1 MISFLYL
8 LFWGL
13 YVYIMSVQVAS
24 GFWIILW
31 VLTGAVVSFIATVLF
46 ILLHFPYMKWTKV
59 TNPYKYYITRSTSH
73 WLVIF
78 FMRLKIDVKG
88 KENIP
93 KDGLLC
99 VFANHKSYADP
110 FIVFEFMKRPTT
122 FTPKMSVYK
131 APLIGLWLKYLGAFP
146 IDRSSDRNT
155 ARAMVDAIK
164 VIKQGMAMTIYPE
177 GGIKDRNDEKM
188 VAMRAGAYRVAMKA
202 GADLLPVSIQ
212 GTTQIKHRAPWRI
225 SKINVVIHPVVRY
238 EDIKEK
244 TTAEVAELMFH
255 QINNHLVQETKAD

>member
-1 MISFLYL
+1 MISAVYVILWALFVFLMSA
-8 LFWGL
+8 
-13 YVYIMSVQVAS
+13 YVLGGYY
-24 GFWIILW
+24 IILW
-31 VLTGAVVSFIATVLF
+31 VILGVAASFIATVLF
-46 ILLHFPYMKWTKV
+46 IIAHFPYLKYTKV
-59 TNPYKYYITRSTSH
+59 SNPYKYYLTRSTGH
-73 WLVIF
+73 WLTVF
-78 FMRLKIDVKG
+78 FMRLRVSVEG
-88 KENIP
+88 KEHIP
-93 KDGLLC
+93 LDGQLC
-99 VFANHKSYADP
+99 VYANHKSYADA

-164 VIKQGMAMTIYPE
+164 VIKDGMAMTIFPE

-202 GADLLPVSIQ
+202 QANLLPVSIQ
-212 GTTQIKHRAPWRI
+212 GTTHIKYRAPFR
-225 SKINVVIHPVVRY
+225 STKIYVKIHPVVLY

-244 TTAEVAELMFH
+244 TTSEVADLMFH
-255 QINNHLVQETKAD
+255 KINQSLENEKAE

>member
-1 MISFLYL
+1 MITLIYVILWALYTY
-8 LFWGL
+8 F
-13 YVYIMSVQVAS
+13 MSTVLG

-31 VLTGAVVSFIATVLF
+31 FLSGAVVAFLLTVL
-46 ILLHFPYMKWTKV
+46 IIILHFPFLKWSKV
-59 TNPYKYYITRSTSH
+59 TNRYKYYLSRSTSH
-73 WLVIF
+73 WLVF
-78 FMRLKIDVKG
+78 FYMRLNIDVKG
-88 KENIP
+88 LENIP
-93 KDGLLC
+93 KDGPLC
-99 VFANHKSYADP
+99 VYANHKSYADP
-110 FIVFEFMKRPTT
+110 FIIFEIMKRPTT

-164 VIKQGMAMTIYPE
+164 VIKEGMAMTIFPE

-202 GADLLPVSIQ
+202 GANLLPVSIQ
-212 GTTQIKHRAPWRI
+212 GSTLIKHRAPWRVT
-225 SKINVVIHPVVRY
+225 KIQVVIHPLVKY

-244 TTAEVAELMFH
+244 TTSEVADMMFH
-255 QINNHLVQETKAD
+255 IINQNLFNGSKAE

>member
-1 MISFLYL
+1 MISILFLLLIALFMYL
-8 LFWGL
+8 MTLVVENLWFLPLWFFVG
-13 YVYIMSVQVAS
+13 IIVAFFS
-24 GFWIILW
+24 IVI
-31 VLTGAVVSFIATVLF
+31 FIV
-46 ILLHFPYMKWTKV
+46 IQFPIFKYTKFS
-59 TNPYKYYITRSTSH
+59 NKYKYYVCRSTSH
-73 WLVIF
+73 WLILF
-78 FMRLKIDVKG
+78 FMRLKIKVSG

-93 KDGLLC
+93 NTGLLT

-110 FIVFEFMKRPTT
+110 FIIFDIMKRPTT

-131 APLIGLWLKYLGAFP
+131 LPLVGTLLKYLGAFP

-164 VIKQGMAMTIYPE
+164 VIKDGMAMAIFPE

-212 GTTQIKHRAPWRI
+212 NTTSIKHRAPFR
-225 SKINVVIHPVVRY
+225 STKIIVVIHPVIHY
-238 EDIKEK
+238 EDVKHL
-244 TTAEVAELMFH
+244 TTLEVADKMFNI
-255 QINNHLVQETKAD
+255 INNKLIK